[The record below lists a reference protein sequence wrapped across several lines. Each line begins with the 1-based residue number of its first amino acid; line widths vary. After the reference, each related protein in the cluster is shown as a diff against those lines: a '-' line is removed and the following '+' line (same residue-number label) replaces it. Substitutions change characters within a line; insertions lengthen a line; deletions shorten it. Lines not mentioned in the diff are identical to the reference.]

1 MNRLTCCPICDSR
14 NINYDFTGI
23 CERRNNGSEWSI
35 DRCDNCNHGFVNP
48 QPSWE
53 ELQTYYDATYDPYES
68 EHALDG
74 FDETV
79 AEARRSGEFRHI
91 PIRPGLRILDVGCG
105 GGAFLR
111 VAREL
116 GAIVQGVEPSPH
128 GVKTAKKA
136 GLPVFHGQ
144 IEDFAEVVGPD
155 TKFDVVTAN
164 HVVEHHPDPA
174 AMLRKMASLLSDN
187 GYVWLAVPNA
197 GSWSARVLKEKWHN
211 VDLPYHLMQFREAS
225 IRATLKRAS
234 LRTQRLYT
242 YSLPSALEESIAM
255 YLRFKAFVPRRLSQG
270 SSILKVL
277 AKRKGKRM
285 DAANDGEALIV
296 EARAT

>member
-1 MNRLTCCPICDSR
+1 MKKLECCPVCESR
-14 NINYDFTGI
+14 NVHHDFTGV
-23 CERRNNGSEWSI
+23 CERRDDGSEWPI
-35 DRCDNCNHGFVNP
+35 YRCDDCSHGFMNP
-48 QPSWE
+48 QPTWD
-53 ELQTYYDATYDPYES
+53 ELQTYYDAAYDPYES

-79 AEARRSGEFRHI
+79 AEARRKGEFRHI
-91 PIRPGLRILDVGCG
+91 EIRPGLRILDVGCG

-128 GVKTAKKA
+128 GVRTAKKA
-136 GLPVFHGQ
+136 GLPVFHGE
-144 IEDFAEVVGPD
+144 IEDFAEAVGSD
-155 TKFDVVTAN
+155 TKFDVITAN

-174 AMLRKMASLLSDN
+174 AMVRTMASLLSDD
-187 GYVWLAVPNA
+187 GYLWFAVPNA
-197 GSWSARVLKEKWHN
+197 GSWSARVLKEKWHS
-211 VDLPYHLMQFREAS
+211 VDLPYHLMQFNEAS
-225 IRATLKRAS
+225 MRETLKRAG

-242 YSLPSALEESIAM
+242 YSLPAALEESIAV
-255 YLRFKAFVPRRLSQG
+255 YLRFKAFVPRRFSKG
-270 SSILKVL
+270 SSILKAL

-285 DAANDGEALIV
+285 DAAGDGEALIV